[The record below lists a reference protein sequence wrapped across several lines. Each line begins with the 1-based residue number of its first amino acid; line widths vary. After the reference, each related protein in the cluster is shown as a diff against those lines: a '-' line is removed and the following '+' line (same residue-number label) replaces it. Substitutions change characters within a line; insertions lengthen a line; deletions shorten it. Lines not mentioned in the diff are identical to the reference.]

1 MDYESCNRPMS
12 DIKTEIPNRTAGNIL
27 TVPAP
32 VVPSEQR
39 KGLTKKDLAAD
50 HPTWCPGCGDFSVL
64 ALYFK
69 LIEKRKML
77 HEQITTVAGIGCSS
91 RFPYFVQAHGAHYI
105 HGRALPFASGIS
117 LARPDLH
124 VFVFGGDGDA
134 FSIGGNHFNHT
145 ARKNIKMT
153 YVVMDNWVYGL
164 TKKQTSPTSPLG
176 FKSKTDT
183 TGAVD
188 YPINPMKQAIAAGA
202 TFVARTTHT
211 NPNHVMQMMEAAMDH
226 DGFSFVEC
234 LSECVEFYE
243 GAFDAS
249 NPRKG
254 GVFNLVPPDHDATNE
269 MAAYKL
275 ADEPFPGYFGIFY
288 KVNKPTKNAKEAAL
302 NKAAME
308 KINGLKDWQILQKT
322 FDRMK

>member
-1 MDYESCNRPMS
+1 MS
-12 DIKTEIPNRTAGNIL
+12 SSLTEIPARGGNI
-27 TVPAP
+27 TGVGSNGA
-32 VVPSEQR
+32 EER
-39 KGLTKKDLAAD
+39 KPLSKKDIAAD

-77 HEQITTVAGIGCSS
+77 QEKITTVAGIGCSS
-91 RFPYFVQAHGAHYI
+91 RFPYFVQAHGVHFI

-117 LARPDLH
+117 LSRPDLH

-153 YVVMDNWVYGL
+153 YCVMDNWVYGL
-164 TKKQTSPTSPLG
+164 TKKQTSPTSPVG
-176 FKSKTDT
+176 FKSKTDI
-183 TGAVD
+183 TGAID
-188 YPINPMKQAIAAGA
+188 QPINPMKQAIAAGA
-202 TFVARTTHT
+202 SFVARTTHS
-211 NPNHVMQMMEAAMDH
+211 NPNHVLQMMEAAMDH
-226 DGFSFVEC
+226 DGFGFIEC

-254 GVFNLVPPDHDATNE
+254 GAFNTVPADHDVTDE
-269 MAAYKL
+269 VAAYKL
-275 ADEPFPGYFGIFY
+275 AGEPFPGYFGIFY
-288 KVNKPTKNAKEAAL
+288 NNSRATKNANEQKIIAA
-302 NKAAME
+302 ARE
-308 KINGLKDWQILQKT
+308 KVNGLKDWQILQKN
-322 FDRMK
+322 FDKLK

>member
-1 MDYESCNRPMS
+1 MS
-12 DIKTEIPNRTAGNIL
+12 EAIAEIPQRENVSAAP
-27 TVPAP
+27 PAP
-32 VVPSEQR
+32 GAER
-39 KGLTKKDLAAD
+39 KGLTKKEIAAD

-69 LIEKRKML
+69 LIEKRKL
-77 HEQITTVAGIGCSS
+77 WHEKITTIAGIGCSS

-117 LARPDLH
+117 LSRPDLH

-164 TKKQTSPTSPLG
+164 TKKQTSPTSPIG
-176 FKSKTDT
+176 FKSKTDV
-183 TGAVD
+183 TGALD
-188 YPINPMKQAIAAGA
+188 MPINPMKQAISAGA
-202 TFVARTTHT
+202 TFVARTTHS
-211 NPNHVMQMMEAAMDH
+211 NPNHVLQMMEAAMDH

-254 GVFNLVPPDHDATNE
+254 GVFNTVPATHDVTDE
-269 MAAYKL
+269 SAAYKL
-275 ADEPFPGYFGIFY
+275 AGEPFPGQFGIFY
-288 KVNKPTKNAKEAAL
+288 KASRATKNANEA
-302 NKAAME
+302 KIIAAARE
-308 KINGLKDWQILQKT
+308 KVKDQKDWQMLKKT

>member
-1 MDYESCNRPMS
+1 MS
-12 DIKTEIPNRTAGNIL
+12 QIL
-27 TVPAP
+27 TEAPTSPAVLTPRVPTP
-32 VVPSEQR
+32 EER
-39 KGLTKKDLAAD
+39 KGLTKKEVAAD

-69 LIEKRKML
+69 LIEKRKMH
-77 HEQITTVAGIGCSS
+77 HEKITTVAGIGCSS
-91 RFPYFVQAHGAHYI
+91 RFPYFVQAHGAHFI

-117 LARPDLH
+117 LSRPDLH

-153 YVVMDNWVYGL
+153 YCVMDNWVYGL

-176 FKSKTDT
+176 FKSKTDQW
-183 TGAVD
+183 GAVD

-211 NPNHVMQMMEAAMDH
+211 NPNHVLQMMEAAMDH
-226 DGFSFVEC
+226 DGFSFIEC

-254 GVFNLVPPDHDATNE
+254 GVFNLVPADHDVTDE

-275 ADEPFPGYFGIFY
+275 ADEPFPGRFGIFF
-288 KVNKPTKNAKEAAL
+288 KKSKPTKNTKEAEIH
-302 NKAAME
+302 KSMQE
-308 KINGLKDWQILQKT
+308 KVQGLKDWQILQKN